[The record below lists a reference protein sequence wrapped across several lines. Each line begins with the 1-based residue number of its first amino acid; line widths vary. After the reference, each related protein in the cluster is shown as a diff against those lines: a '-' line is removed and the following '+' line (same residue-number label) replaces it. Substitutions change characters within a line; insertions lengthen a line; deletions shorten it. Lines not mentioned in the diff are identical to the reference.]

1 MRGAWPSLRA
11 RRSTNS
17 LKRYASR
24 VEITYGQYLKVQELL
39 SLQQPVGEP
48 VEHDETLFII
58 IHQVYE
64 LWFKQQIHE
73 GQHLR
78 ELLAQ
83 GNLENAA
90 STLARMLKILKTM
103 VAQIDVLETMTP
115 ISFLAFRN
123 FLTNASGFQSW
134 QFRAF
139 EFLLGKR
146 NLKVIERYPADSA
159 ERKALEH
166 HATLPTLWS
175 GFVQ

>member
-1 MRGAWPSLRA
+1 
-11 RRSTNS
+11 
-17 LKRYASR
+17 

-83 GNLENAA
+83 GRMEEAT

-103 VAQIDVLETMTP
+103 VAQIDVLDGEILKGGGACNSDNVALTMP
-115 ISFLAFRN
+115 RFPFP
-123 FLTNASGFQSW
+123 W
-134 QFRAF
+134 
-139 EFLLGKR
+139 
-146 NLKVIERYPADSA
+146 
-159 ERKALEH
+159 
-166 HATLPTLWS
+166 
-175 GFVQ
+175 